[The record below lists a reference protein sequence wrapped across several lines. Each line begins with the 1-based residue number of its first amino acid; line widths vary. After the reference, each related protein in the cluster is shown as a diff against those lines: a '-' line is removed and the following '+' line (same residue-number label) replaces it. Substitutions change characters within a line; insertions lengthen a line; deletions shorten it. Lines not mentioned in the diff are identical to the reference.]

1 MQRDKKNYALGKFW
15 NPPPSRVGQNSKT
28 SGKFLSARPLPYLFP
43 PVRMCKL
50 LVALCVIIVQQAEIL
65 ASQNCTTKLFFYE
78 LLDVESILFT

>member
-1 MQRDKKNYALGKFW
+1 VCNKKSATNMQRDKNNYALGKFW

-50 LVALCVIIVQQAEIL
+50 LVELCGIIVQQAEQ
-65 ASQNCTTKLFFYE
+65 QNFF
-78 LLDVESILFT
+78 L